1 MSLTFEEKKSTLKNI
16 PERVV
21 AAVAYEALQ
30 KYSITSLPAVT
41 LEFALGLNKWK
52 NFKIVSLQEFCESQN
67 YDLNEW
73 LDDCDGYGIIYY
85 FLELNC
91 YAIFYNSEL
100 PQDLLN
106 WTLATAIGYI
116 EFGLIEVG
124 KMQNISEQDILE
136 NFCYYF
142 TAPDPVL
149 LECDIRTASRII
161 KFCQIP
167 FQHAF
172 KKSKKLK
179 SYTETAI
186 EQGVKNLFKNFIE
199 KFKTI

>member
-1 MSLTFEEKKSTLKNI
+1 M
-16 PERVV
+16 

-67 YDLNEW
+67 YDFDEW

-167 FQHAF
+167 FQKAF
-172 KKSKKLK
+172 RKSKALK
-179 SYTETAI
+179 SNDGMAMEESI
-186 EQGVKNLFKNFIE
+186 KRMFSRFIE
-199 KFKTI
+199 KFKLV